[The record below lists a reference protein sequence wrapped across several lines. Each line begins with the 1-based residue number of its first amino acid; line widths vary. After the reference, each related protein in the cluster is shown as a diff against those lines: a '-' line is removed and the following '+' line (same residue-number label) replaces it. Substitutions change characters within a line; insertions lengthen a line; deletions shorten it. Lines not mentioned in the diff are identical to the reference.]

1 MAYRFNGSSD
11 YVEFAIAPLSGA
23 PVGPLTFAYLMKR
36 SATSL
41 TRTVARLTNASL
53 TSRWEWNIHSSGV
66 LRTTDEAGTPAN
78 GTKVLNS
85 TSLWYMVAV
94 TMPAGATA
102 IPRNHIH
109 DETSWTHEAGGGTL
123 TRIAS
128 IAAGDRLRVAQS
140 TALFAGDIVCV
151 GIKKADSTDLQ
162 IEALSR
168 TLFSAWTS
176 FGFDWLIGFDT
187 SLQSAG
193 VLQDQASLGT
203 GDQIAISGTSVVSDP
218 PGWAWVPTVA
228 PVADFTGTPLSGTVP
243 LSVAFTDTS
252 TNSPTSW
259 AWTFGDGGTS
269 TSQNPT
275 HSYAVAGTYTVVLVA
290 TNATGSNTKTRTG
303 YVTVSDQPRPIR
315 INTSQGWAD
324 IGDATSFVSGTGAPT
339 VAVGA
344 TGAIYLDTTS
354 HRLYGPKAAGAWPS
368 TPLGVLV
375 PDYTGVT
382 NGWSLKIVAGVPAWS
397 A

>member
-1 MAYRFNGSSD
+1 
-11 YVEFAIAPLSGA
+11 
-23 PVGPLTFAYLMKR
+23 
-36 SATSL
+36 
-41 TRTVARLTNASL
+41 
-53 TSRWEWNIHSSGV
+53 
-66 LRTTDEAGTPAN
+66 
-78 GTKVLNS
+78 
-85 TSLWYMVAV
+85 
-94 TMPAGATA
+94 
-102 IPRNHIH
+102 
-109 DETSWTHEAGGGTL
+109 
-123 TRIAS
+123 
-128 IAAGDRLRVAQS
+128 
-140 TALFAGDIVCV
+140 
-151 GIKKADSTDLQ
+151 
-162 IEALSR
+162 
-168 TLFSAWTS
+168 
-176 FGFDWLIGFDT
+176 
-187 SLQSAG
+187 
-193 VLQDQASLGT
+193 
-203 GDQIAISGTSVVSDP
+203 
-218 PGWAWVPTVA
+218 
-228 PVADFTGTPLSGTVP
+228 
-243 LSVAFTDTS
+243 VAFTDTS